1 MIDQTVTNEG
11 GFTGLARLQH
21 GRHRVGFSPRCA
33 IPISR
38 DPYFLSPLRDPYFLS
53 LCLSCPFAF
62 LLVQNGNPRN
72 IQSPADLLK
81 EGVRLGLGDEKAA
94 AVGKQTVKVFALNG
108 LERGAW
114 EKNVVL
120 STPTVNELG
129 AAIKLKTIDAAVVWS
144 STAADYADVSTVVP
158 FEAAR
163 NIVSDVKGSV
173 LSFAQ
178 EPEVAQAFLDFLSST
193 NVAPVFV
200 KYGYVLRGPEKA
212 VQ

>member
-1 MIDQTVTNEG
+1 
-11 GFTGLARLQH
+11 
-21 GRHRVGFSPRCA
+21 
-33 IPISR
+33 
-38 DPYFLSPLRDPYFLS
+38 
-53 LCLSCPFAF
+53 
-62 LLVQNGNPRN
+62 
-72 IQSPADLLK
+72 
-81 EGVRLGLGDEKAA
+81 
-94 AVGKQTVKVFALNG
+94 
-108 LERGAW
+108 
-114 EKNVVL
+114 
-120 STPTVNELG
+120 
-129 AAIKLKTIDAAVVWS
+129 
-144 STAADYADVSTVVP
+144 VVP